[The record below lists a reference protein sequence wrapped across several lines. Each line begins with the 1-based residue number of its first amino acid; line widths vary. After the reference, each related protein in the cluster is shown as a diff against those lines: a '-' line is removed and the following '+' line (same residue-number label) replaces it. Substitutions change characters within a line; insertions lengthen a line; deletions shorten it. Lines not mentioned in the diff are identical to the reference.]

1 MIQSIVMFL
10 LISGKYIDI
19 PHTDVEPHIDGFIED
34 TWNHADSVDDFIQ
47 SVPYEQ
53 QLPTERTVVYVLQS
67 NRDLYC
73 AVRCYS
79 ASGKPTVHYSEND
92 DYVTLYLDPF
102 GSKSTAYY
110 FKVYASGMNGDG
122 WILDDGRSSDDSW
135 DGVWEKAVKVYDD
148 RYEVEMKIPFKSIR
162 YKKELSEW
170 GINFKRYIASKQE
183 TAYWTE
189 VLQVE
194 GNLVSKYGALR
205 NVHPRTSGYY
215 FELYPEFFMRSEKE
229 ATDPWKTSVSGSM
242 NLKWDITPQVSLNAT
257 TFPDFAQI
265 ESDPYT
271 LNLSQYE
278 TYLDERRPFFL
289 EGKEIFRMPDFGAG
303 KAFFSPLTIYY
314 SRRIGKSMYHEAVPI
329 LGGLKL
335 TGKSQRWNFGFFGT
349 YTDSLETEPHRG
361 FGVLRLQHKLLKTSD
376 IGLLCSGT
384 RARNDDYNYALGF
397 DGVFRSGFH
406 QFIYQTAV
414 SDKNNKK
421 GWALSSGYMGFIK
434 NFLTMGGVSVVHDS
448 FDVGEIGYVPW
459 SGLKK
464 AMLCSGPFK
473 TYSRGFIKNLW
484 IGSGIAVIQV
494 PGDSV
499 NWSTLGLFIL
509 NPNFRNNWGCNLEL
523 NIGSYYEA
531 NMHYVLRA
539 INVSIWGNGAKYG
552 LNIGGNYSYGYN
564 YYRNFLA
571 YQGANWF
578 SFEYNLLP
586 RINVSLSSNIWV
598 EWDTTN
604 TICAMTP
611 VITPR
616 IDFTITPTM
625 TIGIFNECVMTV
637 PETNFSEAEVSTNRL
652 GVLFSWNFQPKS
664 WFYIALND
672 CRGQDEFGNLQLQNQ
687 IGAIKIKYLVYF

>member
-1 MIQSIVMFL
+1 MNLLLLFYLAIDHKIVEVKFTQTAP
-10 LISGKYIDI
+10 K
-19 PHTDVEPHIDGFIED
+19 IDGYIEEIWQ
-34 TWNHADSVDDFIQ
+34 TADSAYGFIQ
-47 SVPYEQ
+47 CEPYEKSKS
-53 QLPTERTVVYVLQS
+53 LDNTIVYLLQDE
-67 NRDLYC
+67 NNLYC
-73 AVRCYS
+73 AFRCW
-79 ASGKPTVHYSEND
+79 AHRHKPVAQFAGNED
-92 DYVTLYLDPF
+92 FVTLYLDPF
-102 GSKSTAYY
+102 GSKTIAYY
-110 FKVYASGMNGDG
+110 FKVCASGVISDG

-135 DGVWEKAVKVYDD
+135 DGVWYRAARIYDD

-205 NVHPRTSGYY
+205 NVHPLASGYY

-242 NLKWDITPQVSLNAT
+242 NLKWDITSQVSLNAT

-278 TYLDERRPFFL
+278 TYLEERRSFFL
-289 EGKEIFRMPDFGAG
+289 EGKEIFRMSDFGAG
-303 KAFFSPLTIYY
+303 KGFFSPLTIYY
-314 SRRIGKSMYHEAVPI
+314 SRKIGKSMYREAVPI

-335 TGKSQRWNFGFFGT
+335 TGKSREWNFGLFGA
-349 YTDSLETEPHRG
+349 YTDSLETEPQRG
-361 FGVLRLQHKLLKTSD
+361 FGVLRLQHKLHTTTD

-414 SDKNNKK
+414 SDNNNKK

-484 IGSGIAVIQV
+484 IGSGISVIQE

-523 NIGSYYEA
+523 NIGSCYEA
-531 NMHYVLRA
+531 SIHYVLRA
-539 INVSIWGNGAKYG
+539 INVSAWGNGAKYG

-571 YQGANWF
+571 YQGVNWV
-578 SFEYNLLP
+578 SFEYNVLP
-586 RINVSLSSNIWV
+586 RLTVSLSSNIWM

-625 TIGIFNECVMTV
+625 TISIFNECVMTV
-637 PETNFSEAEVSTNRL
+637 PDANFSEAEVSTNRL
-652 GVLFSWNFQPKS
+652 GILFSWNFRPKS

-672 CRGQDEFGNLQLQNQ
+672 CRGQDEFGKMQLRNQ
-687 IGAIKIKYLVYF
+687 IGAIKAKYLICF

>member
-1 MIQSIVMFL
+1 MIL
-10 LISGKYIDI
+10 LIICLLLVNDKSLEMHYV
-19 PHTDVEPHIDGFIED
+19 DVEPHIDGFVED
-34 TWNHADSVDDFIQ
+34 TWRLADSVDDFTQ
-47 SVPYEQ
+47 SVPYEK
-53 QLPTERTVVYVLQS
+53 QLPTEHTVVYVLQGK
-67 NRDLYC
+67 RDLYV
-73 AVRCYS
+73 AFRCYTVG
-79 ASGKPTVHYSEND
+79 GKLNVHFSEND
-92 DYVTLYLDPF
+92 DCVTLYLDPF

-135 DGVWEKAVKVYDD
+135 DGVWYRAARIYDD

-170 GINFKRYIASKQE
+170 GINFKRYIVSKQE

-205 NVHPRTSGYY
+205 NVQPRASGYY

-229 ATDPWKTSVSGSM
+229 VTDPWKTNVSGSM
-242 NLKWDITPQVSLNAT
+242 NLKWDITSQVSLNAT

-278 TYLDERRPFFL
+278 TYLEERRSFFL
-289 EGKEIFRMPDFGAG
+289 EGKEIFRMSDFGAG
-303 KAFFSPLTIYY
+303 KGFFSPLAIFY
-314 SRRIGKSMYHEAVPI
+314 SRRIGKSIYNEVVPVI
-329 LGGLKL
+329 GGLKL
-335 TGKSQRWNFGFFGT
+335 TGKFQKWNLGFFGT

-384 RARNDDYNYALGF
+384 MSHRDDYNYALGL
-397 DGVFRSGFH
+397 DGVYRSGFH

-473 TYSRGFIKNLW
+473 TYSTGFIKNLW
-484 IGSGIAVIQV
+484 IGSAISVIQE

-499 NWSTLGLFIL
+499 NWSTVGLLIF

-523 NIGSYYEA
+523 NIGSCYEA
-531 NMHYVLRA
+531 SIHYVLRA
-539 INVSIWGNGAKYG
+539 INLSIWGNGAKYG

-571 YQGANWF
+571 HQGVNWV
-578 SFEYNLLP
+578 SFEYNVLP
-586 RINVSLSSNIWV
+586 RLTVSLSSNIWM

-604 TICAMTP
+604 TICAVTP
-611 VITPR
+611 MITPR
-616 IDFTITPTM
+616 IDFTVTPTM
-625 TIGIFNECVMTV
+625 TLGIFNECVMTI
-637 PETNFSEAEVSTNRL
+637 PETDFSESELCTNRL
-652 GVLFSWNFQPKS
+652 GFLFSWNFRPKS

-687 IGAIKIKYLVYF
+687 IGAVKVKYLLYF

>member
-1 MIQSIVMFL
+1 MIQPIVMFL
-10 LISGKYIDI
+10 LISGKYVDI
-19 PHTDVEPHIDGFIED
+19 PHTEIEPRIDGFIED

-79 ASGKPTVHYSEND
+79 ASGKPIVRYSEND

-205 NVHPRTSGYY
+205 NVHPRASGYY

-229 ATDPWKTSVSGSM
+229 ATNPWKTSVSGGG

-278 TYLDERRPFFL
+278 TYFEERRSFFL
-289 EGKEIFRMPDFGAG
+289 EGKEIFRMSDFGAD

-314 SRRIGKSMYHEAVPI
+314 SRKIGKSMYREAVPI

-335 TGKSQRWNFGFFGT
+335 TGKSREWNFGLFGA
-349 YTDSLETEPHRG
+349 YTDSLETEPQRG
-361 FGVLRLQHKLLKTSD
+361 FGVLRLQHKLHTTTD
-376 IGLLCSGT
+376 IGLICSGT

-397 DGVFRSGFH
+397 DGIFRSGFH
-406 QFIYQTAV
+406 QFIYQNAV

-484 IGSGIAVIQV
+484 IGAGIAVIQE

-499 NWSTLGLFIL
+499 NWSTLGLLIF

-531 NMHYVLRA
+531 SIHYVLRA
-539 INVSIWGNGAKYG
+539 INVSAWGNGAKYG

-571 YQGANWF
+571 YQGVNWVL
-578 SFEYNLLP
+578 FEYNVLP
-586 RINVSLSSNIWV
+586 RLTASLSSNIWM

-604 TICAMTP
+604 TICAVTP
-611 VITPR
+611 MITPR
-616 IDFTITPTM
+616 IDFTVTPTM
-625 TIGIFNECVMTV
+625 TLGIFNECVMTV
-637 PETNFSEAEVSTNRL
+637 PDANFSEAEVSTNRL
-652 GVLFSWNFQPKS
+652 GVLFSWNFRPKS

-672 CRGQDEFGNLQLQNQ
+672 CREQDEFGKIQLRNQ
-687 IGAIKIKYLVYF
+687 IGAIKAKYLIYF

>member
-205 NVHPRTSGYY
+205 NIHPRTSGYY

-434 NFLTMGGVSVVHDS
+434 NFLTMGGVSIVHDS